1 MMLKLLRNPEIKK
14 SLLASLL
21 ISVALIIAA
30 LFILDLQ
37 AAIFVAFSSLFW
49 QGYYLIDKYRYY
61 QRLARLGENLDQI
74 LYHNLNLKLDD
85 YTEGELSILAS
96 NIEKILIR
104 MREQQAL
111 LVKDKHFLADSLA
124 DVSHQ
129 LRTPLA
135 SLNLLFNRLKQK
147 ELSRQNYQLIMQDIY
162 RLLNQIE
169 RLLDNLLIIAKLDA
183 GAIVFR
189 RETVKAADLITKA
202 IQPLEIK
209 LELKD
214 IDLQIEIQGELQC
227 DFFWTAEA
235 LTNVIK
241 NCLEHCSAAGVIKL
255 KSHDNP
261 LYFEITVED
270 NGTGFDPQDLPHLFE
285 RFYRGKN
292 AAADSI
298 GIGLALAR
306 QIIHEQGGTLK
317 ATNKAHGGA
326 LFTFRFYK

>member
-1 MMLKLLRNPEIKK
+1 MLKLLRNPEIKK
-14 SLLASLL
+14 SLLISLL
-21 ISVALIIAA
+21 FSIALVIAA
-30 LFILDLQ
+30 FFIFNLQ
-37 AAIFVAFSSLFW
+37 IAILMFAISLFW
-49 QGYYLIDKYRYY
+49 QVYYLIDKYRYY
-61 QRLARLGENLDQI
+61 QRLVSLAENLDQI
-74 LYHNLNLKLDD
+74 LYYNLNLKLDD
-85 YTEGELSILAS
+85 YNEGELSILAS

-111 LVKDKHFLADSLA
+111 LIKDKHFLADSLA
-124 DVSHQ
+124 DISHQ

-135 SLNLLFNRLKQK
+135 SLNLLFDRLKQK
-147 ELSRQNYQLIMQDIY
+147 ELSQQNYQLIMRDIY

-189 RETVKAADLITKA
+189 PETVEVVDLITKS

-214 IDLQIEIQGELQC
+214 VNLQIEIQGELNC
-227 DFFWTAEA
+227 DLFWTAEA

-241 NCLEHCSAAGVIKL
+241 NCLEHCSVAGVIKIQ
-255 KSHDNP
+255 SHENP
-261 LYFEITVED
+261 LYFELTVED
-270 NGTGFDPQDLPHLFE
+270 NGVGFDSQDLPHLFE

-317 ATNKAHGGA
+317 AANKPNGGA
-326 LFTFRFYK
+326 LFTIRFYK

>member
-1 MMLKLLRNPEIKK
+1 MLKLLRNPEIKK

-37 AAIFVAFSSLFW
+37 AAIFVAFNSLFW
-49 QGYYLIDKYRYY
+49 QGYYLIDKYHYY
-61 QRLARLGENLDQI
+61 QRLALLGENLDQI

-96 NIEKILIR
+96 NIEKILTR

-147 ELSRQNYQLIMQDIY
+147 ELSQQDYQLIMQDIY

-189 RETVKAADLITKA
+189 HEIVEVKTLIAKA

-214 IDLQIEIQGELQC
+214 IDLQIDVRGELRC
-227 DFFWTAEA
+227 DLFWTAEA

-241 NCLEHCSAAGVIKL
+241 NCLKHCSATGVIKI
-255 KSHDNP
+255 KSLENP
-261 LYFEITVED
+261 LYLELTVED
-270 NGTGFDPQDLPHLFE
+270 NGTGFDSQDLPHIFE

-292 AAADSI
+292 AASDSI

-317 ATNKAHGGA
+317 AENKINGGA
-326 LFTFRFYK
+326 LFIIRFYK

>member
-1 MMLKLLRNPEIKK
+1 MLKLLRNPEIKK
-14 SLLASLL
+14 SLIVSLL
-21 ISVALIIAA
+21 IGVALIIAA
-30 LFILDLQ
+30 WLMLDLS
-37 AAIFVAFSSLFW
+37 AAIIVALLSLFW

-61 QRLARLGENLDQI
+61 QRLVRLGENLDQV
-74 LYHNLNLKLDD
+74 LYHNLNLKLSD

-96 NIEKILIR
+96 NIEKILTR

-147 ELSRQNYQLIMQDIY
+147 ELSRQDYQLIMQDIY

-183 GAIVFR
+183 GAIIFR
-189 RETVKAADLITKA
+189 PETVEVKTLIAKA

-214 IDLQIEIQGELQC
+214 IDLQIDVRGELRC
-227 DFFWTAEA
+227 DLFRTAEA

-241 NCLEHCSAAGVIKL
+241 NCLEHCSDAGVIKI
-255 KSHDNP
+255 KSDDNP
-261 LYFEITVED
+261 LYLELTAED
-270 NGTGFDPQDLPHLFE
+270 NGTGFDPQDLPHIFE

-292 AAADSI
+292 AAPDSI

-317 ATNKAHGGA
+317 ASNKADGGA

>member
-1 MMLKLLRNPEIKK
+1 LT
-14 SLLASLL
+14 
-21 ISVALIIAA
+21 IIA

-37 AAIFVAFSSLFW
+37 AAILIALISLFW
-49 QGYYLIDKYRYY
+49 QGYYLIDKYHYY
-61 QRLARLGENLDQI
+61 QKLARLGEDLDQI

-96 NIEKILIR
+96 NIEKILTR

-147 ELSRQNYQLIMQDIY
+147 ELSQQDYQLIMQDIY

-189 RETVKAADLITKA
+189 HDTVKAADLITKA
-202 IQPLEIK
+202 IKPLEIK

-214 IDLQIEIQGELQC
+214 IDLQIEVQGDLQC

-255 KSHDNP
+255 KSLKNP

-270 NGTGFDPQDLPHLFE
+270 NGTGFDPQDLPHIFE

-292 AAADSI
+292 AAPDSI

-306 QIIHEQGGTLK
+306 QIVHEQGGTLK
-317 ATNKAHGGA
+317 AANKANGGA